1 MLNVILASL
10 IAAAS
15 PASSSPLLLLV
26 QAAAPTAEA
35 PTSRRVCHEVPVSNS
50 RFTRRTCTLVV
61 DRPPAAAPASAPAP
75 AIAVATTLG
84 VGMAVVDSQGAAV
97 GTITA
102 LACDS
107 VTVKTDK
114 HQAQLPKSSLT
125 LSDGKALFGLTQA
138 QLNASVEQ
146 SQAATAMAALKVGA
160 PVKGTG
166 GASVG
171 TIDAV
176 DAANVTIRLASGLRI
191 SVPRSGIAPAA
202 DGGGTIGITAA
213 ELEAQVKAA
222 QPSR

>member
-1 MLNVILASL
+1 MLNAILASL

-26 QAAAPTAEA
+26 QAAAPTVEA

-50 RFTRRTCTLVV
+50 RFTRRTCSVVV
-61 DRPPAAAPASAPAP
+61 DRPPAAAPAP
-75 AIAVATTLG
+75 AITIATTLG

-102 LACDS
+102 VAGDS

-191 SVPRSGIAPAA
+191 SIPRSGIAPAA

>member
-1 MLNVILASL
+1 MLNAILASL

-26 QAAAPTAEA
+26 QAAAPTVEA

-50 RFTRRTCTLVV
+50 RFTRRTCSVVV
-61 DRPPAAAPASAPAP
+61 DRPPAAAPAPAP
-75 AIAVATTLG
+75 AITIATTLG

-102 LACDS
+102 VAGDS

-191 SVPRSGIAPAA
+191 SIPRSGIAPAA

>member
-1 MLNVILASL
+1 MLNAILASL

-26 QAAAPTAEA
+26 QAAAPTVEA

-50 RFTRRTCTLVV
+50 RFTRRTCAVVV
-61 DRPPAAAPASAPAP
+61 DRPPAAAPAPAP
-75 AIAVATTLG
+75 AITIATTLG

-102 LACDS
+102 VAGDS

-191 SVPRSGIAPAA
+191 SIPRSGIAPAA

>member
-1 MLNVILASL
+1 MLNAILASL

-26 QAAAPTAEA
+26 QAAAPTVEA

-50 RFTRRTCTLVV
+50 RFTRRTCSVVV
-61 DRPPAAAPASAPAP
+61 DRPPAAAPAPAP
-75 AIAVATTLG
+75 AITIATTLG

-102 LACDS
+102 VAADS

-191 SVPRSGIAPAA
+191 SIPRSGIAPAA